1 LKCPVTN
8 MELVADEETQRSLI
22 EKEEPAMA
30 LISNPGQAERV
41 PGSNLNGKETM
52 TSGTRAEDRN

>member
-1 LKCPVTN
+1 
-8 MELVADEETQRSLI
+8 MEPVADEETQRSLI

-30 LISNPGQAERV
+30 LISNPG
-41 PGSNLNGKETM
+41 SNLNGKETM